1 MVVTTPSRSRLSR
14 CLCCRSCCAS
24 RFAFVLFFLSPAS
37 QEWQNLQV
45 RPFAQPFVLKKA
57 QGLHCPVA
65 CCTEPRLGKP
75 PSEPGA
81 GSTAGGHGHA
91 ASAAPADIGAAA
103 NCSAIGLTLGLK
115 VGIANGCCR
124 MLGVT
129 IWAATSCLGC
139 CTGLGAKQG
148 GDEPAPSRGSRTPSE
163 LL

>member
-14 CLCCRSCCAS
+14 YLCCRSCCAS

-65 CCTEPRLGKP
+65 CFMEPRLGKP

-81 GSTAGGHGHA
+81 GSTGGGHGHA
-91 ASAAPADIGAAA
+91 ADAAAAADIGAAA
-103 NCSAIGLTLGLK
+103 NCSAIRLT
-115 VGIANGCCR
+115 
-124 MLGVT
+124 
-129 IWAATSCLGC
+129 S
-139 CTGLGAKQG
+139 
-148 GDEPAPSRGSRTPSE
+148 APK
-163 LL
+163 